1 MKTLIVL
8 ALPMVIG
15 AIIAMAALGVY
26 FAGRK
31 KSHIQVDIK
40 ADESDPRIA
49 MDAACVAEKRSA
61 ELVH

>member
-1 MKTLIVL
+1 
-8 ALPMVIG
+8 MVIG